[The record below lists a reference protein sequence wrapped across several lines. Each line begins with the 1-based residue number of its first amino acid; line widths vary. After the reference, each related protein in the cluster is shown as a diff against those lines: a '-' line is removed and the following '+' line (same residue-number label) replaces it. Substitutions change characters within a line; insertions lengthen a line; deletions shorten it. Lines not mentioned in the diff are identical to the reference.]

1 MPFLSIA
8 TNREIPRETA
18 EALQREASKAVALGT
33 GKPERY
39 VLVKLEGGQAMLFA
53 GTDEAAAFLEV
64 KSIGFPSAGV
74 KELTRALCDLV
85 AQHLGVPGSRVYI
98 VFEDIKGAM
107 WGHDG
112 ETFG

>member
-1 MPFLSIA
+1 MPFLSIE
-8 TNREIPRETA
+8 TNAEISPESADRLLSA
-18 EALQREASKAVALGT
+18 ASRAVAAGT

-39 VLVKLEGGQAMLFA
+39 VLVKIEGGKPLLFS
-53 GTDEAAAFLEV
+53 GSDDPAAFLEV

-74 KELTRALCDLV
+74 KELTRSLCEV
-85 AQHLGVPGSRVYI
+85 VTEHLGVPGSRIYI
-98 VFEDIKGAM
+98 VFEDVKGAM

>member
-8 TNREIPRETA
+8 TNNEVPPESRDLLLRA
-18 EALQREASKAVALGT
+18 ASSVVAAGT

-39 VLVKLEGGQAMLFA
+39 VLVKIEDARPLLFA
-53 GTDEAAAFLEV
+53 GSDEPAAFLEV
-64 KSIGFPSAGV
+64 KSIGFPSTGV
-74 KELTRALCDLV
+74 KELTRTLSDLV
-85 AQHLGVPGSRVYI
+85 TERLGVQGSRIYI

>member
-8 TNREIPRETA
+8 ASVEILPESRD
-18 EALQREASKAVALGT
+18 LLLREASKAVAAGT

-39 VLVKLEGGQAMLFA
+39 VLVKIEGGQPLLFA
-53 GTDEAAAFLEV
+53 GSEEPSAFLEV
-64 KSIGFPSAGV
+64 KSIGFPGSGV
-74 KELTRALCDLV
+74 KELTRSLCDLV
-85 AQHLGVPGSRVYI
+85 TGRLGVPGNRIYI